1 MGFMVRIAGL
11 SLLVAFSLIIFACGK
26 KGPPTL
32 NDYRPETKL
41 PMSTTEK
48 KQAWTA
54 DGTNLQGLAS
64 FILTE
69 SVGQKRVDIYV
80 LRSNT

>member
-1 MGFMVRIAGL
+1 MGHMARIAVV
-11 SLLVAFSLIIFACGK
+11 SLLVAFTLLILACGK

-32 NDYRPETKL
+32 NDYRPKTKF
-41 PMSTTEK
+41 PVSATEQ
-48 KQAWTA
+48 KQTWTA
-54 DGTNLQGLAS
+54 DGANLQGVAS

-69 SVGQKRVDIYV
+69 SIEQNYV